1 MKKLLKITLLSL
13 CLIMSCIHSFDEV
26 KATSGSTSLWASSS
40 SVTVGDTVSVTLSVS
55 ADGPVLA
62 QCQIYYNSGYLQFS
76 SSSSGDYNPN
86 TGTVVIDTYPNSSGS
101 VTVTFKTIGVGTT
114 TVSASINEFIDYDG
128 ANVSGYSGSLST
140 SITINQTGGGGGGG
154 GGGGSG
160 GYTPVTPTK
169 SKDATLSDIT
179 IDGFEI
185 EPGFSSDVYDY
196 KVYVPRGTESLD
208 ISADKS
214 SSKASVSSIDGS
226 VEPGWNEIN
235 IKVTAEDDDYTR
247 TYTLNVYVDEEPT
260 VFYTLNDQQLGVVK
274 NLDKVAIYPEHEA
287 RDLEIEGNKLTVFN
301 WKAYDV
307 IYLEDSEQNRDFYLY
322 SEHDNTVIGKYRP
335 VEIVGRKFIQPDV
348 VYENFPDLAELFE
361 PAKVRIGDD
370 IEMDGWQYKDPQLYD
385 FKLIY
390 LGDENGEMKLY
401 TIDLTEQTLQ
411 RYVVPEVEEVID
423 YKPYIFFS
431 AAVAGAVTLLL
442 AFIAIGR
449 KKTN

>member
-1 MKKLLKITLLSL
+1 MKKIIKVALLTL
-13 CLIMSCIHSFDEV
+13 CLVMSCFNSVDRVRAI
-26 KATSGSTSLWASSS
+26 SGSTSMWASAS
-40 SVTVGDTVSVTLSVS
+40 SVTVGDTVSVTVYVS
-55 ADGPVLA
+55 AEGPAIA
-62 QCQIYYNSGYLQFS
+62 QLQLYYNSGYLQYSGS
-76 SSSSGDYNPN
+76 SSSDYNPGN
-86 TGTVVIDTYPNSSGS
+86 GYMVIDTYPNSSAS
-101 VTVTFKTIGVGTT
+101 ITVTFRTIGVGTT
-114 TVSASINEFIDYDG
+114 TVSASVLGFIDYDDG
-128 ANVSGYSGSLST
+128 YNITGYSSSLST

-154 GGGGSG
+154 GGG
-160 GYTPVTPTK
+160 YTPVTPTK
-169 SKDATLSDIT
+169 SIDASLSSIT
-179 IDGFEI
+179 VSGFDI
-185 EPGFSSDVYDY
+185 EPGFSSDVYNY
-196 KVYVPRGTESLD
+196 KIYVPRGTESIS

-214 SSKASVSSIDGS
+214 SSTASVSSIDGS
-226 VEPGWNEIN
+226 LVPGWNEIN
-235 IKVTAEDDDYTR
+235 INVTAEDTDYTS

-274 NLDKVAIYPEHEA
+274 NLDKVEVYPEHEA
-287 RDLEIEGNKLTVFN
+287 RDLEIEGNKITVFK

-335 VEIVGRKFIQPDV
+335 VEIVGRKFVQPDV
-348 VYENFPDLAELFE
+348 LYENFPDLEELFE
-361 PAKVRIGDD
+361 PAKVRISDD

>member
-1 MKKLLKITLLSL
+1 MKRLFKVALLAL
-13 CLIMSCIHSFDEV
+13 CVVMSCFNSIDRIQ
-26 KATSGSTSLWASSS
+26 ATSGSTSLWASSS
-40 SVTVGDTVSVTLSVS
+40 SVTVGNSVSVTLSVS
-55 ADGPVLA
+55 ADSPIIAKMQV
-62 QCQIYYNSGYLQFS
+62 YYNSGYLQYS
-76 SSSSGDYNPN
+76 SCSSGDYNPN
-86 TGTVVIDTYPNSSGS
+86 TGYVVFDTYPNSSGS
-101 VTVTFKTIGVGTT
+101 LTITFNTIGVGTT
-114 TVSASINEFIDYDG
+114 TVSASVIEFIDYDG
-128 ANVSGYSGSLST
+128 ASVSGYSGSLST
-140 SITINQTGGGGGGG
+140 SITINQAGGGGEGGGGG
-154 GGGGSG
+154 G

-169 SKDATLSDIT
+169 SRDATLSDIT

-214 SSKASVSSIDGS
+214 NSKASVSSIDGS

-322 SEHDNTVIGKYRP
+322 SEHDNTVIGK
-335 VEIVGRKFIQPDV
+335 
-348 VYENFPDLAELFE
+348 
-361 PAKVRIGDD
+361 
-370 IEMDGWQYKDPQLYD
+370 
-385 FKLIY
+385 
-390 LGDENGEMKLY
+390 
-401 TIDLTEQTLQ
+401 
-411 RYVVPEVEEVID
+411 
-423 YKPYIFFS
+423 
-431 AAVAGAVTLLL
+431 
-442 AFIAIGR
+442 
-449 KKTN
+449 